1 MVLDR
6 YLDQA
11 RVAFSSAWV
20 HTQEILLWD
29 TTCMICLL
37 DRKCRIHTRR
47 DMLDMDLHSIPQ
59 DTLLKAPW
67 IGYLH
72 SNHSNINVKDP
83 TRTQVIMDTYLDHR
97 ICLQWSLRFRMP
109 FKVLL
114 QGPIT
119 DRLPSTNKLKDTGK
133 SKDIVSTLV
142 IANLCRNLRKLIQ
155 QDWRLLEEVMENIG
169 TKSRNLLWHT
179 DLHNM
184 RKDTPILNTLNRN
197 HNMHSTSMA
206 ITHPASTH
214 KVKGNLWI

>member
-6 YLDQA
+6 YPDQA

-20 HTQEILLWD
+20 HIQEILHWD

-67 IGYLH
+67 IGCLH

-97 ICLQWSLRFRMP
+97 ICLHWSLRLHMP
-109 FKVLL
+109 PKVLL
-114 QGPIT
+114 QDPIT
-119 DRLPSTNKLKDTGK
+119 DRLPSINRLKDTDK

-142 IANLCRNLRKLIQ
+142 FANLCRNLRKLIQ
-155 QDWRLLEEVMENIG
+155 QD
-169 TKSRNLLWHT
+169 
-179 DLHNM
+179 
-184 RKDTPILNTLNRN
+184 
-197 HNMHSTSMA
+197 
-206 ITHPASTH
+206 
-214 KVKGNLWI
+214 